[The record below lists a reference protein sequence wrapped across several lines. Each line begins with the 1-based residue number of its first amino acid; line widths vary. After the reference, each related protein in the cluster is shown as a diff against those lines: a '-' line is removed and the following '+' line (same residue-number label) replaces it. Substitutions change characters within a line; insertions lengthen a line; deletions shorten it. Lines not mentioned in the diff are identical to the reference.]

1 MRKLTVKKLDRE
13 AFRPYGDF
21 VSLLRPAEF
30 YGDAP
35 SVFTPDMLQLP
46 LAQHDLASF
55 SICRVAQRPNVVDTS
70 EYHSVAWE
78 GNLPLDGDV
87 VLHLAPANRGKI
99 DADAFE
105 AFLVPKGT
113 LVILKPGVWHFAPYA
128 VEGEVSTLVVLPE
141 RTYANDCVVVKHAED
156 EKFEIEM
163 P

>member
-1 MRKLTVKKLDRE
+1 MRKLTVKPLDRE

-46 LAQHDLASF
+46 LAQHALASF
-55 SICRVAQRPNVVDTS
+55 SICRVAQRANIVDTS
-70 EYHSVAWE
+70 EYHSSAWE

-128 VEGEVSTLVVLPE
+128 VQGEVSTLVVLPE
-141 RTYANDCVVVKHAED
+141 RTYANDCVVVKHAPD
-156 EKFEIEM
+156 EQFEIEM

>member
-70 EYHSVAWE
+70 EYHSAAWE

-113 LVILKPGVWHFAPYA
+113 LVILKPASGTSRP
-128 VEGEVSTLVVLPE
+128 T
-141 RTYANDCVVVKHAED
+141 R
-156 EKFEIEM
+156 
-163 P
+163 

>member
-55 SICRVAQRPNVVDTS
+55 SICRVAQRPNIVDTS
-70 EYHSVAWE
+70 EYHSAAWE
-78 GNLPLDGDV
+78 GNIPLDGDI
-87 VLHLAPANRGKI
+87 VLHMAPANNGKI
-99 DADAFE
+99 DADKFE

-113 LVILKPGVWHFAPYA
+113 LVILKPGVWHYAPYA
-128 VEGEVSTLVVLPE
+128 VKGEVSTLVVLPE

-163 P
+163 

>member
-1 MRKLTVKKLDRE
+1 MRKLTVKPLDRE

-46 LAQHDLASF
+46 LSQHDLASF
-55 SICRVAQRPNVVDTS
+55 SICRVAQRANIVDTS
-70 EYHSVAWE
+70 EYHSSAWE

-128 VEGEVSTLVVLPE
+128 VQGEVSTLVVLPE
-141 RTYANDCVVVKHAED
+141 RTYANDCVVVKHAPD
-156 EKFEIEM
+156 EQFEIEM

>member
-1 MRKLTVKKLDRE
+1 MPQIVVVIDELADL
-13 AFRPYGDF
+13 
-21 VSLLRPAEF
+21 
-30 YGDAP
+30 
-35 SVFTPDMLQLP
+35 MLV
-46 LAQHDLASF
+46 AAKEVEE

-70 EYHSVAWE
+70 EYHSAAWE

>member
-70 EYHSVAWE
+70 EYHSAAWE

-113 LVILKPGVWHFAPYA
+113 LVILKPGVGHHPHSLEDPRPIVDFIL
-128 VEGEVSTLVVLPE
+128 GVSNE
-141 RTYANDCVVVKHAED
+141 
-156 EKFEIEM
+156 
-163 P
+163 

>member
-70 EYHSVAWE
+70 EYHSAAWE

-141 RTYANDCVVVKHAED
+141 RTYANDCVVVKHAPD
-156 EKFEIEM
+156 EQFEIEM

>member
-1 MRKLTVKKLDRE
+1 MRKLTVKPLDRE

-55 SICRVAQRPNVVDTS
+55 SICRVAQRANIVDTS
-70 EYHSVAWE
+70 EYHSSAWE

-87 VLHLAPANRGKI
+87 VLYLAPANRGKI

-128 VEGEVSTLVVLPE
+128 VQGEVSTLVVLPE
-141 RTYANDCVVVKHAED
+141 RTYANDCVVVKHAPD
-156 EKFEIEM
+156 EQFEIEM

>member
-70 EYHSVAWE
+70 EYHSAAWE

-141 RTYANDCVVVKHAED
+141 RTYANDCIVLRHGED
-156 EKFEIEM
+156 EILTIEK
-163 P
+163 

>member
-70 EYHSVAWE
+70 EYHSAAWE

-141 RTYANDCVVVKHAED
+141 RTYANDCVVVKHTED